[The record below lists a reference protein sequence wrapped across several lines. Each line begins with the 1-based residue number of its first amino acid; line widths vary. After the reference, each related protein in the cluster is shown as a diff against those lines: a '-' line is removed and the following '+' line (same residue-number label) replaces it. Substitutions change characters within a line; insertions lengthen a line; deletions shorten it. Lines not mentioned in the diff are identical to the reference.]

1 MKAENIN
8 LFPFYRN
15 DITEARK
22 GVLHSPVLRL
32 PHFQI
37 FIAAAGAGP
46 SVTTFRIRNNATGA
60 FVTQST
66 ALIETTN
73 VSAPVSGTFYTYE
86 GGTLT
91 NALTPNVTQQVELV
105 MSNGRR
111 FYSHAFCPSHVF
123 EVSPPGAINFV
134 SCNVPSGGNY
144 TFTFAAD
151 IPNGA
156 GYSILLADENSSAR
170 TYVDKNFTIT
180 QAFATPVVGG
190 VAILMTLS
198 ITLQLPNG
206 GEIAQTLVRRLVFST
221 SNPCGT
227 YTLTT
232 QSNNTTWDEDVF
244 FLEIDNGG
252 ADIAPLNQMYQRGF
266 IQQLFFVGHQQAP
279 TPVINEVYN
288 ERSNGQP
295 AFGGATF
302 RQQLNI
308 DFFPV
313 PDALA
318 LSIPALRYARGVRL
332 TSRHQNIQYNPERFN
347 LAIIEI
353 EGEDVSAGTLQV
365 EFDSAR
371 IDRCE
376 SNYTLSTP

>member
-1 MKAENIN
+1 MKALQNN
-8 LFPFYRN
+8 LFPFYEN

-37 FIAAAGAGP
+37 FVPGTLPGAAV
-46 SVTTFRIRNNATGA
+46 STFRIRNSATGA
-60 FVTQST
+60 FVTQNNN
-66 ALIETTN
+66 LIETTG
-73 VSAPVSGTFYTYE
+73 VTAPVSGTFYTYE

-91 NALTPNVTQQVELV
+91 NALTPNVTQQVELALA
-105 MSNGRR
+105 SGRR

-123 EVSPPGAINFV
+123 ESSAPGAISFV
-134 SCNVPSGGNY
+134 ACSVPSGGNY
-144 TFTFAAD
+144 TFAFLVT
-151 IPNGA
+151 IPDGA

-170 TYVDKNFTIT
+170 AYVGKNFTIT
-180 QAFATPVVGG
+180 QAFATPVAGG
-190 VAILMTLS
+190 VSILMTLS

-206 GEIAQTLVRRLVFST
+206 GELRQTLVRRLVFST
-221 SNPCGT
+221 ANPCGT

-232 QSNNTTWDEDVF
+232 VSNTTSFDEDVF
-244 FLEIDNGG
+244 LLEIDNAL

-279 TPVINEVYN
+279 TPIINEVYN
-288 ERSNGQP
+288 ERANGQP

-318 LSIPALRYARGVRL
+318 LSIPALRYAKGVRL
-332 TSRHQNIQYNPERFN
+332 FNRQQNIQYNPERFN
-347 LAIIEI
+347 LALIEI
-353 EGEDVSAGTLQV
+353 EGEDVSAGTLQI

-376 SNYTLSTP
+376 ANYTLSTP